1 MASVSVNDLQE
12 LMDKISSEEL
22 REQVEQVLLFFRM
35 IDCKIDATYDREN
48 SEYHIGFGKDE
59 HYFGSLCFLEDDEHS
74 FSSIEVIS
82 RHHRNLS
89 KEFLTSE
96 NQDVLTRRIGG
107 LCIHKIKT
115 ERGHNKAM
123 EVLRRIQTLNIKEMK

>member
-1 MASVSVNDLQE
+1 MASVNVNDLNE
-12 LMDKISSEEL
+12 LMNKISSEEL

-35 IDCKIDATYDREN
+35 IDCTIEVTYSREN
-48 SEYHIGFGKDE
+48 SEYYIEFGKDE

-82 RHHRNLS
+82 KHHRNLS

-96 NQDVLTRRIGG
+96 NQDVLTRRMGG
-107 LCIHKIKT
+107 IRIHKIKT
-115 ERGHNKAM
+115 ERGHNKAI
-123 EVLRRIQTLNIKEMK
+123 EVLRRMQTLNVKEMK